1 MKTVLWQSLT
11 KDQQQQLLTRP
22 AVNNSANITAIVS
35 DIIKQVRQQGD
46 GALFTLT
53 EKFDGIRPATLSV
66 SANEVNTACAR
77 LSDDMKAA
85 LEQAHRNITTFH
97 LAQQQP
103 TLRVETQ
110 TGVICEQVTRP
121 VNSVGLYIPGGSAP
135 LPSTVLMLG
144 VPAQIAGCRH
154 IALCSPPPI
163 ADEILYVAKLCGI
176 NAIYNVGGSQ
186 AIAAM
191 AYGTDT
197 IASVDKIFGPGNA
210 FVTEAKRQVSNDF
223 NGAAIDMPAG
233 PSEVLVIAD
242 ETADPEFIAAD
253 LLSQA
258 EHGPD
263 SQVILVTSSQTIAD
277 QTATA
282 IERQLRQ
289 LTRADIAQQALAS
302 SLLIV
307 TETLL
312 QCVAISNQYGPEH
325 LIVQTCEPR
334 ELVPL
339 LDNAGSIF
347 LGKWSPESV
356 GDYASG
362 TNHVLPTYGYT
373 RTYSSLGLADFS
385 KRMTIQELSADGL
398 LGIAKTVTTI
408 AAAEGLDAHKHAVTI
423 RVNKLIA
430 QQENA
435 L

>member
-1 MKTVLWQSLT
+1 MKTVVWQSLT
-11 KDQQQQLLTRP
+11 KDQQQQLLARP

-186 AIAAM
+186 AISAM

>member
-11 KDQQQQLLTRP
+11 KDQQQQLLARP

-66 SANEVNTACAR
+66 SANEVDTACAR
-77 LSDDMKAA
+77 LSEDMKAA

-163 ADEILYVAKLCGI
+163 ADEILYIAKLCGI

-263 SQVILVTSSQTIAD
+263 SQVILITSSQTIAD

>member
-1 MKTVLWQSLT
+1 MKTVVWQSLT
-11 KDQQQQLLTRP
+11 KDQQQQLLARP

-263 SQVILVTSSQTIAD
+263 SQVILVTSSQTITD